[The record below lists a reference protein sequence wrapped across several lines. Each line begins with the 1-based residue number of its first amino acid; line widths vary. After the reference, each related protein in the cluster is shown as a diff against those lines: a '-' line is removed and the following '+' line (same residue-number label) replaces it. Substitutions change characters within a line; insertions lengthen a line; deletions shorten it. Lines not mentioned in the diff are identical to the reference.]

1 MMLDHLEVNIGVS
14 DVDMK
19 TAGFGG
25 YREMSGINRNTN
37 SILATIHDKTWFFYK
52 NEQKVIDPFI

>member
-25 YREMSGINRNTN
+25 CREMSGINRNTN
-37 SILATIHDKTWFFYK
+37 GILATIYDRT
-52 NEQKVIDPFI
+52 